1 MWSSRPSMKPL
12 LCTMPRDKVGTRIG
26 TFACRSF
33 LRDTKASKRAK
44 SVLYLFVGSKAKK
57 ISMPIDYRTQDEY
70 SKFDYLVEIELEE
83 FRRYT
88 LGLDESI
95 RKNKAETKKWV
106 DQEIWI
112 DKDEHMPT
120 MAIEVLTHV
129 DVFTP
134 NLFYKSTLTG
144 LYSFF
149 ESTFR
154 ELVKAEREKRKIKLK
169 LDDLKGTG
177 IILSKD
183 FLEKVLEVNLNSLEN
198 VWTKIDN
205 TRKIRNSIVH
215 NDNDNPD
222 SDRTKQVVKICKEN
236 DQLEYAG
243 EVNILSSKYLI
254 DFADNIY
261 EYLKGT
267 IKILRQ

>member
-1 MWSSRPSMKPL
+1 
-12 LCTMPRDKVGTRIG
+12 
-26 TFACRSF
+26 
-33 LRDTKASKRAK
+33 
-44 SVLYLFVGSKAKK
+44 
-57 ISMPIDYRTQDEY
+57 MPIDYRPQDEY
-70 SKFDYLVEIELEE
+70 SKFDYIVEIELEE

-106 DQEIWI
+106 DEEIWI

-129 DVFTP
+129 NVFTP
-134 NLFYKSTLTG
+134 NLFYKSTLTA

-154 ELVKAEREKRKIKLK
+154 ELVITEREKRNVKLK
-169 LDDLKGTG
+169 LDDLKGNG
-177 IILSKD
+177 IILYKD
-183 FLEKVLEVNLNSLEN
+183 FLEKVLGVDLNSLKD
-198 VWTKIDN
+198 VWTEIDN

-215 NDNDNPD
+215 NDNVNPD
-222 SDRTKQVVKICKEN
+222 SDKTKQVIKICKNN

-243 EVNILSSKYLI
+243 EVNILSGKYLI
-254 DFADNIY
+254 HFADNIY